1 MREQW
6 RSKLGFIWAA
16 VGSAVGLGSI
26 WRFPYIVGENGGA
39 TFILLYLICLLIIG
53 LPVLLAEFTI
63 GRKTH
68 LSPKGAFQ
76 KLGNWGAIG
85 KATIFTGFLVS
96 TFYGVIA
103 GWTFGYLVEALKG
116 GLTQFQTSAQAADLF
131 QQLSTSTFWSVG
143 YQALFMV
150 VGGAVL
156 YKGVQRGIEKGNK
169 IMIPLLVII
178 LLLLV
183 IKGLSLPGGQKGL
196 SFLFQPDWSMVTP
209 TAFIMALG
217 QAFFSLSLGQGT
229 MVTYGSYLSQ
239 KENLPGTSLPIA
251 FFSVLISLLAG
262 IAIFTIVFA
271 VGVPPT
277 SGESL
282 MFQTLPLIFSKMTGG
297 YLLCLA
303 FFVLLFLAALTSQI
317 SALEPAIAY
326 LIDQKKWSRKKAV
339 IAVTISSFL
348 VGVPSALS
356 FGVLSGVQI
365 FNMKIF
371 SAVLGL
377 CVNILIP
384 LGGLAAVILVG
395 WKWGI
400 KKAVDHM
407 ETGSHRLFHKYPLL
421 RIYFMV
427 GIKYVAPI
435 AILFI
440 LFDSLRLIDQWF

>member
-39 TFILLYLICLLIIG
+39 TFIFLYFICLLAIG

-63 GRKTH
+63 GRKTQ

-76 KLGNWGAIG
+76 KLGKWGALG
-85 KATIFTGFLVS
+85 GATIFTGFLVS

-103 GWTFGYLVEALKG
+103 GWTFGYLIEALLG
-116 GLTQFQTSAQAADLF
+116 GLTQFGSAEEATFLF
-131 QQLSTSTFWSVG
+131 QKLSHSAFWSVG
-143 YQALFMV
+143 YQALFMAV
-150 VGGAVL
+150 AGAVL
-156 YKGVQRGIEKGNK
+156 YKGVQGGIEKGNK
-169 IMIPLLVII
+169 VMIPLLVII
-178 LLLLV
+178 LILLA
-183 IKGLSLPGGQKGL
+183 IKGLSLPGGMKGVR
-196 SFLFQPDWSMVTP
+196 FLFQPDWSMITP
-209 TAFIMALG
+209 TAIIMALG

-239 KENLPGTSLPIA
+239 KENLPGTSFPIA
-251 FFSVLISLLAG
+251 FFGVLISLLAG
-262 IAIFTIVFA
+262 VAIFTIVFA

-282 MFQTLPLIFSKMTGG
+282 MFQTLPLIFSDMTGG
-297 YLLCLA
+297 YLLCVA

-317 SALEPAIAY
+317 SALEPPIAY

-339 IAVTISSFL
+339 ITVAISSFL

-356 FGVLSGVQI
+356 FGVLNHIQI
-365 FNMKIF
+365 FDMKIF
-371 SAVLGL
+371 SFVLGL

-384 LGGLAAVILVG
+384 LGGLAAVLLVG
-395 WKWGI
+395 WRWGI
-400 KKAVDHM
+400 KKAVAHM
-407 ETGSHRLFHKYPLL
+407 ETGSGGLFRRYPFL
-421 RIYFMV
+421 RIYFEI
-427 GIKYVAPI
+427 GIKYVAPL

-440 LFDSLRLIDQWF
+440 LVDALGVW